1 MKVFL
6 IAVLMMQAVSVLA
19 QTEVPDTGANA
30 SMLKT
35 PEMVPQMSYSTT
47 ETLLPY
53 ASSSAPKPTRYVP
66 TMDMSIPAYRPP
78 GVFGLWKG
86 AVLGVTGNSHWD
98 RFCFNLQTKGKKN
111 RTF

>member
-1 MKVFL
+1 VENCIFLQVKGKRMKVFL
-6 IAVLMMQAVSVLA
+6 IAVLMMQAMSVLA

-53 ASSSAPKPTRYVP
+53 ASSSSTQANKVCANDGYVDTR
-66 TMDMSIPAYRPP
+66 
-78 GVFGLWKG
+78 
-86 AVLGVTGNSHWD
+86 
-98 RFCFNLQTKGKKN
+98 LQTTRCVRPLERGCT
-111 RTF
+111 RRDR